1 MPAKSKDYLSTRD
14 AAELLSVAVSTVQQ
28 WTNSGWLKAWTT
40 AGGHRR
46 IAKSSVD
53 EMLKQKQSVIESK
66 KNERPR
72 SIVIVEDNKQ
82 QVSLYQHHFALW
94 DLNVNIQI
102 CNDGYTGLMNI
113 GQIAP
118 DIIISDLMMP
128 NMDGFEMLKAIKQN
142 PELQHCK
149 LIVVSA
155 LNDSEIKERGGLP
168 DDVVTFLKP
177 LQFEK
182 LENQLREVINN

>member
-28 WTNSGWLKAWTT
+28 WTNSGLLKAWTT

-94 DLNVNIQI
+94 DLNANIQI